1 MGAKFLQFL
10 FEVQQWMQSPFNF
23 SLKFRNGCKI
33 PSISLRSSAMDAKS
47 LQFFFEVQQWMK
59 MRLVGKVEQKTN
71 LHL

>member
-1 MGAKFLQFL
+1 MRFDVHGEHFAIYLLLLAIKSPTGVKMG
-10 FEVQQWMQSPFNF
+10 
-23 SLKFRNGCKI
+23 
-33 PSISLRSSAMDAKS
+33 AKS